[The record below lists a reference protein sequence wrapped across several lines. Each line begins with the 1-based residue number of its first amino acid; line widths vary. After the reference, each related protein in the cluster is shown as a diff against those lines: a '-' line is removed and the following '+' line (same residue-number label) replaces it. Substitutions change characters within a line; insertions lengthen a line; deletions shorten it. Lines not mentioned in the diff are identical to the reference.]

1 MSGLGAAVPRA
12 AGQGRRPAGPSSRDW
27 PVSSPL
33 PATAPQPIRG
43 LFAGSHL
50 GSTQAK
56 LRSVPSGGGLR
67 PVTRHLCGRHV
78 RPPGPDP
85 GPPCPPCSPGRS
97 PWWTPPPRRCASSGN
112 VTVGAATVSS
122 QQPPP
127 PPPRADA
134 RSPPEVRTCTSGRG
148 RECRLLRMKAR
159 QRREGPKF
167 PESERSDTPS

>member
-1 MSGLGAAVPRA
+1 M
-12 AGQGRRPAGPSSRDW
+12 QGRRPAGPSSRDW
-27 PVSSPL
+27 PMSSPL
-33 PATAPQPIRG
+33 PATTPQPIRG

-50 GSTQAK
+50 GSTQAR

-67 PVTRHLCGRHV
+67 PVTRHLRGRHV

-85 GPPCPPCSPGRS
+85 GPGPPCPPCPPGRS

-112 VTVGAATVSS
+112 VTVGAATASS

-134 RSPPEVRTCTSGRG
+134 RAHRKSGPALPGGARAQAAAKASQA
-148 RECRLLRMKAR
+148 KAR
-159 QRREGPKF
+159 GSKIPGE
-167 PESERSDTPS
+167 